1 MDARHPTL
9 LRRDEPQPPVG
20 TAPRRSPGAPPFRP
34 ALFLAPAPAPAL
46 PPPDPAAL
54 ALLLRHADLD
64 LDLVTGLIALDP
76 TLSARVLRLANSVTY
91 NRGVPVRSLAEAVA
105 RLGFAPLL
113 QLMNPPP
120 PTPRPDSRVELNG
133 GGQLHV
139 HGAHRRHL
147 AQRGHDLLAASS
159 PVGG

>member
-20 TAPRRSPGAPPFRP
+20 TAPRGPVAPPFRP
-34 ALFLAPAPAPAL
+34 ALARVPAPAPAPAL

-120 PTPRPDSRVELNG
+120 
-133 GGQLHV
+133 
-139 HGAHRRHL
+139 AH
-147 AQRGHDLLAASS
+147 ASA
-159 PVGG
+159 

>member
-113 QLMNPPP
+113 QLMTPPP
-120 PTPRPDSRVELNG
+120 
-133 GGQLHV
+133 
-139 HGAHRRHL
+139 AH
-147 AQRGHDLLAASS
+147 ASA
-159 PVGG
+159 